1 MPAPARPS
9 TPDAAPPLPA
19 DDPSIFTM
27 DLRSLRGHWSGRASL
42 PAISAETMT
51 GTDRRAQALG
61 IPEERLMEH
70 AGTAVAAAVRVPVL
84 AVGGVTPDNLEEVAA
99 AGASGFAA
107 IGMFA
112 EVSETALVQAAAR
125 AAAAW
130 TTRRI
135 D

>member
-1 MPAPARPS
+1 M
-9 TPDAAPPLPA
+9 
-19 DDPSIFTM
+19 
-27 DLRSLRGHWSGRASL
+27 
-42 PAISAETMT
+42 
-51 GTDRRAQALG
+51 
-61 IPEERLMEH
+61 
-70 AGTAVAAAVRVPVL
+70 PVL

-99 AGASGFAA
+99 TGASGFAA

-112 EVSETALVQAAAR
+112 AASETALVQAAAR